1 VVCTTLQRLRENG
14 VRIALDDFGTGYSSL
29 SHLIQFPVDRLKID
43 RSFVALLGTRADGA
57 AIVSAIVTLAR
68 NLGIGTT
75 AEGVETAGQR
85 DLLISLGCTDLQG
98 YLFAHPQPITNLP
111 LTNAGR
117 PVSASSARRS

>member
-1 VVCTTLQRLRENG
+1 
-14 VRIALDDFGTGYSSL
+14 
-29 SHLIQFPVDRLKID
+29 VDRLKID

-98 YLFAHPQPITNLP
+98 YLFAQPQPITNLP
-111 LTNAGR
+111 LTNAGG
-117 PVSASSARRS
+117 PDPASIARRS